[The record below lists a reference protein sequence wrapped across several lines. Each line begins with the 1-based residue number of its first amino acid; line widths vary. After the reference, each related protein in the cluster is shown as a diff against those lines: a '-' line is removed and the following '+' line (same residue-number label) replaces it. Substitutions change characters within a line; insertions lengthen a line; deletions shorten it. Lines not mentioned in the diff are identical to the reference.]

1 MNQLIPIGG
10 NIIVK
15 LDKKQDKKIGDIIIP
30 KHLTDPPLTGTII
43 SVGFRLNKN
52 MEREYITSVKPGDR
66 VLIGMYSGVEFIYSD
81 IEYRYMKENEIIAK
95 LTEADDDIDVINTLM
110 KKINKHFKLSE
121 KEYEIL
127 KTIANFK
134 KSPYEYLSREN
145 K

>member
-1 MNQLIPIGG
+1 MKQLIPIGE

-15 LDKKQDKKIGDIIIP
+15 LDEKQDKKVGGIIIP
-30 KHLTDPPLTGTII
+30 KHLTEPPLMGTII
-43 SVGFRLNKN
+43 SVGFRLNKD
-52 MEREYITSVKPGDR
+52 MEREYITSVKPGNR
-66 VLIGMYSGVEFIYSD
+66 VLIGMYSGVEFTYED
-81 IEYRYMKENEIIAK
+81 VEYRYMKENEIIAK
-95 LTEADDDIDVINTLM
+95 LIEADDDIDVINSLV